1 MYGLTACISLFLC
14 MHVHVI
20 LLGATSV
27 CYMELCMYVHILCN
41 ISVQFNC
48 SGHTYVSCVE
58 IHVNFLSHTYTQQ
71 ELATFE
77 PGDAVVVRNI
87 PDEVE
92 KLQEGHGGWNDDM
105 AEV

>member
-1 MYGLTACISLFLC
+1 MLIF
-14 MHVHVI
+14 
-20 LLGATSV
+20 
-27 CYMELCMYVHILCN
+27 
-41 ISVQFNC
+41 
-48 SGHTYVSCVE
+48 
-58 IHVNFLSHTYTQQ
+58 SHTHTQQ

-105 AEV
+105 AEVYYFC